1 MYPLIKLLNIDL
13 IKEIYH
19 FNNYSNLDIEWF
31 KFQHEERFR
40 KVLVELDQYFLEPK
54 LRNAWINHM
63 IDKIVIEFG
72 SITDEELEFYNYN
85 YGF

>member
-31 KFQHEERFR
+31 KYLHKERYR
-40 KVLVELDQYFLEPK
+40 DVL
-54 LRNAWINHM
+54 
-63 IDKIVIEFG
+63 IVIELKRLYYKLDLLG
-72 SITDEELEFYNYN
+72 
-85 YGF
+85 